1 MLRKRVGCYTQ
12 RSAMFPGAHMRQR
25 QVGGGVPTREDR
37 LTPAILCKTPKTVYD
52 LWVEYTAGL
61 GGNKPACQ
69 FTAKERGKVKFKYC
83 RRKIVWDVISNM
95 CNRQLTADVAI
106 DRIYSQCG
114 GIDTPVNEVIT
125 QLKRF
130 RKEGNPVLF
139 MAA

>member
-1 MLRKRVGCYTQ
+1 
-12 RSAMFPGAHMRQR
+12 MFPGARMRQR

-83 RRKIVWDVISNM
+83 RRKIVWDVIHELFRILPTDR
-95 CNRQLTADVAI
+95 RQRTTSTERALHNS
-106 DRIYSQCG
+106 SQMF
-114 GIDTPVNEVIT
+114 PS
-125 QLKRF
+125 LR
-130 RKEGNPVLF
+130 
-139 MAA
+139 